1 MRDVDRGASF
11 EFSISLPLGFSPDL
25 TANPNSELSPRSQVL
40 VGIARW
46 PSQLHNRETDS
57 SQKEY
62 GLAFSNQSIELGA
75 KINDA
80 EITNMD
86 QLWGAC
92 RDWRSDR
99 ARDAADANKED
110 FALSRSGVEGQ
121 FVTRIA
127 GPLSRYAFVNP
138 RIAKGANAGVAQHQ
152 PGMRCEII
160 EQQDGGKQYVLQAS
174 VVLQGN
180 NVPLTKLTL
189 NTDAHGHPV
198 EFNPQDPDSAASK
211 MTHTES
217 QHLPALMA
225 RTEELF
231 KELSRPD
238 LEPEQRMRGL
248 AEMHWLLA
256 HAMPDYRGSAAKSE
270 LAVRSMAHAMG
281 MELRPFKQGIVPDLE
296 AFLTPQAEFIEKYP
310 ALFEQKAPQ
319 QTPGGASTSG
329 TAS

>member
-1 MRDVDRGASF
+1 MRRVDSGSSF
-11 EFSISLPLGFSPDL
+11 EFTNSLPLTFPPDL
-25 TANPNSELSPRSQVL
+25 TSNLNSELSPRSQML
-40 VGIARW
+40 VGISRW
-46 PSQLHNRETDS
+46 PNQLHNRETDLL
-57 SQKEY
+57 QKEY

-75 KINDA
+75 RIKNK
-80 EITNMD
+80 EIENMD
-86 QLWGAC
+86 QLWDAC

-99 ARDAADANKED
+99 ANNAADSNKQD
-110 FALSRSGVEGQ
+110 FALSHSECDAE
-121 FVTRIA
+121 FFTRIA

-138 RIAKGANAGVAQHQ
+138 RIAKGAIAGVAQDR
-152 PGMRCEII
+152 PGMRCEVI

-180 NVPLTKLTL
+180 DVPLTKLTL
-189 NTDAHGHPV
+189 NTDPLGHPV
-198 EFNPQDPDSAASK
+198 KFHPENPDSAAGK

-217 QHLPALMA
+217 KHLPALMA

-231 KELSRPD
+231 KELSRSDPKH
-238 LEPEQRMRGL
+238 EQRMRGL
-248 AEMHWLLA
+248 TEMHWLLA

-270 LAVRSMAHAMG
+270 LAVRSMAQAMD

-310 ALFEQKAPQ
+310 TLFEQKAPQ